1 MQRLE
6 QTPEVNEAALAGQ
19 FVVACAYNGR
29 VPQEALE
36 LLPEGFNA
44 QQFVARFDN
53 GVLTALIRGK
63 PEDVLKEML
72 ADETAQG
79 TRTEVAGGN
88 DCTDCAEC
96 KDCKPQEPPAKP

>member
-6 QTPEVNEAALAGQ
+6 QTPEVNEAATAGQ
-19 FVVACAYNGR
+19 LVVACAYNGR
-29 VPQEALE
+29 IPQEALA

-53 GVLTALIRGK
+53 GVLTELVRGK

-72 ADETAQG
+72 AAAPAQNNA
-79 TRTEVAGGN
+79 VPAVSAK
-88 DCTDCAEC
+88 DCTDCA
-96 KDCKPQEPPAKP
+96 DCKPQAPPAKP